1 MGGWTSRWRRA
12 LAGLALLLA
21 TGSGHGWGPVGHCTI
36 AAIADANLSPAAR
49 WKVAQWLEGATLAE
63 VANWADEVRAQPE
76 YAHTGHY
83 HFEDVPDDG
92 NYLSSLRAKSP
103 AQLRQGGLVAG
114 LMVAHLVLRDPRTPA
129 QEQAC
134 AVKFLV
140 HLVGD
145 IHQPVHTGRPQ
156 DRGGVDIHM
165 PWFGRKSNLHQ
176 VWDSGLILAGHP
188 NLLRRDMPA
197 DKAGAA
203 YAQYLMKK
211 YAREPPVLTMNVNE
225 WLEES
230 LALRTA
236 VYDGVLRTDPAGYVA
251 MTVES
256 LDRRIYVAGVRLARM
271 VNDIAERRGAPP
283 GEGQL
288 WAQMKEI
295 MGDPRDI
302 IRLRPVKRGEAPASG
317 GR

>member
-1 MGGWTSRWRRA
+1 M
-12 LAGLALLLA
+12 GLALLA
-21 TGSGHGWGPVGHCTI
+21 APEVARGWGPVGHCTI

-63 VANWADEVRAQPE
+63 VANWADNVRARPE
-76 YAHTGHY
+76 FAHTGHY
-83 HFEDVPDDG
+83 HFEDVPDGG

-103 AQLRQGGLVAG
+103 EQLRQGGLVAG

-129 QEQAC
+129 QERTYAL
-134 AVKFLV
+134 KFLV
-140 HLVGD
+140 HLMCD
-145 IHQPVHTGRPQ
+145 IHQPVHTGRPE
-156 DRGGVDIHM
+156 DRGGADIHM
-165 PWFGRKSNLHQ
+165 SWFGRHSNLHQ

-188 NLLRRDMPA
+188 NLLRRAMPA
-197 DKAGAA
+197 GMAGAA

-211 YAREPPVLTMNVNE
+211 YAREPPALTMNVEE

-236 VYDGVLRTDPAGYVA
+236 VYDAVLRTDPAGYVA

-256 LDRRIYVAGVRLARM
+256 LDRRIYVAGMRLARM

-302 IRLRPVKRGEAPASG
+302 IRLRPVKRGEAPG
-317 GR
+317 DDGQ